1 MGRPREHDERTA
13 ASLLEAAERAVQD
26 NGPAGLSVRGVASEV
41 GTTTRA
47 VYSLFGSKAG
57 LIAALAAHGF
67 DLLGEGVGQVPTTRS
82 PYGDL
87 IEAGLVFRRFAVEH
101 PSLFRIVFQSD
112 PSPLRTSPSVRHAAG
127 SALDVLKAR
136 IRRLDDAETLDGH
149 TIDEAAL
156 HFHAMCEGLA
166 GLELRGTFTPGS
178 AERLWRQ
185 GLGAVVRG
193 LMSRDSVRH

>member
-101 PSLFRIVFQSD
+101 PSLFQNRLPERPQPAEDLPVG
-112 PSPLRTSPSVRHAAG
+112 PPRGGLRT
-127 SALDVLKAR
+127 
-136 IRRLDDAETLDGH
+136 
-149 TIDEAAL
+149 
-156 HFHAMCEGLA
+156 
-166 GLELRGTFTPGS
+166 
-178 AERLWRQ
+178 
-185 GLGAVVRG
+185 
-193 LMSRDSVRH
+193 

>member
-1 MGRPREHDERTA
+1 MGRPREHDEHTA
-13 ASLLEAAERAVQD
+13 ASLLEAAEGAVAES
-26 NGPAGLSVRGVASEV
+26 GPAGLSVRGVAGEV

-67 DLLGEGVGQVPTTRS
+67 DLLGHGVRQVPTTPS
-82 PYGDL
+82 PHADL

-112 PSPLRTSPSVRHAAG
+112 PSPLRTTPSVRVAARA
-127 SALDVLKAR
+127 ALDVLKTR
-136 IRRLDDAETLDGH
+136 IRRLDEGQALAGY

-156 HFHAMCEGLA
+156 HFHAVCEGLA
-166 GLELRGTFTPGS
+166 GLELRGTFAPGD

-185 GLGAVVRG
+185 GLGTVVRG
-193 LMSRDSVRH
+193 LTTSGSAG